1 MNKRRI
7 LATVCAVLTGLMFAS
22 FSLGN
27 SSDAEASSSRA
38 KISEIKIASRKIPNN
53 AALKFVKDMKIGWN
67 LGNTF
72 DAAFENPNFDDELLY
87 ETAWCGVKTTKQMI
101 DTVKKAGFN
110 TIRIPVS
117 WHNHVTGSNFTISK
131 RWLDRVQRVVDY
143 AMKNKMYVIINIHH
157 DIMPG
162 YYYPNSQHLQTSIK
176 YVKSIWTQVA
186 TRFKNYNDHLIFEA
200 VNEPRLTGSRFEWW
214 LDMNN
219 PECRDAVEAINKLN
233 QVFVDTVRATGGN
246 NASRYLMVPGYA
258 AAPEYVLIDEFKIP
272 KDSSKYKNRII
283 ISVHAYRPYNFALQA
298 PNEPGSVSEWS
309 VNSEE
314 SRRDI
319 DDFMDKLYDK
329 FVSKGIPVVIG
340 EFGARDKNGN
350 LQSRVEFAAYY
361 VRAARARGMT
371 CCWWDNNAF
380 YGNGENFGLL
390 DRKTLKWL
398 YPEIVSAMMKYA
410 R

>member
-1 MNKRRI
+1 MR
-7 LATVCAVLTGLMFAS
+7 GSHHHHHHGMAS
-22 FSLGN
+22 LN
-27 SSDAEASSSRA
+27 RESSNRA
-38 KISEIKIASRKIPNN
+38 KIPEIKIASRKIPNN

-72 DAAFENPNFDDELLY
+72 DAAFENPSFDDELLY

-131 RWLDRVQRVVDY
+131 RWLDRVQQVVDY

-200 VNEPRLTGSRFEWW
+200 VNQPRLTGSRFEWW

-233 QVFVDTVRATGGN
+233 QVFVDTVRSTGGN
-246 NASRYLMVPGYA
+246 NVSRYLMVPGYA

-298 PNEPGSVSEWS
+298 PNESGSVSEWS

-319 DDFMDKLYDK
+319 DYFMDKLYDK

-361 VRAARARGMT
+361 VRAARARGIT

-390 DRKTLKWL
+390 DRKTLKWV

>member
-1 MNKRRI
+1 M
-7 LATVCAVLTGLMFAS
+7 CAVLTGLMFAS

>member
-7 LATVCAVLTGLMFAS
+7 LATVCAVLTGLTFVS

-27 SSDAEASSSRA
+27 SSDSEASSNRA
-38 KISEIKIASRKIPNN
+38 KIPEIKIASRKIPNN

-72 DAAFENPNFDDELLY
+72 DAAFENPSFDDELLY

-131 RWLDRVQRVVDY
+131 RWLDRVQQVVDY

-233 QVFVDTVRATGGN
+233 QVFVDTVRSTGGN
-246 NASRYLMVPGYA
+246 NVSRYLMVPGYA

-298 PNEPGSVSEWS
+298 PNESGSVSEWS

-319 DDFMDKLYDK
+319 DYFMDKLYDK

-361 VRAARARGMT
+361 VRAARARGIT

-390 DRKTLKWL
+390 DRKTLKWV

>member
-1 MNKRRI
+1 M
-7 LATVCAVLTGLMFAS
+7 CAVLTGLTFVS

-27 SSDAEASSSRA
+27 SSDSEASSNRA
-38 KISEIKIASRKIPNN
+38 KIPEIKIASRKIPNN

-72 DAAFENPNFDDELLY
+72 DAAFENPSFDDELLY

-131 RWLDRVQRVVDY
+131 RWLDRVQQVVDY

-233 QVFVDTVRATGGN
+233 QVFVDTVRSTGGN
-246 NASRYLMVPGYA
+246 NVSRYLMVPGYA

-298 PNEPGSVSEWS
+298 PNESGSVSEWS

-319 DDFMDKLYDK
+319 DYFMDKLYDK

-361 VRAARARGMT
+361 VRAARARGIT

-390 DRKTLKWL
+390 DRKTLKWV

>member
-1 MNKRRI
+1 MR
-7 LATVCAVLTGLMFAS
+7 GSHHHHHHGMAS
-22 FSLGN
+22 LN
-27 SSDAEASSSRA
+27 RESSNRA
-38 KISEIKIASRKIPNN
+38 KIPEIKIASRKIPNN

-72 DAAFENPNFDDELLY
+72 DAAFENPSFDDELLY

-131 RWLDRVQRVVDY
+131 RWLDRVQQVVDY

-233 QVFVDTVRATGGN
+233 QVFVDTVRSTGGN
-246 NASRYLMVPGYA
+246 NVSRYLMVPGYA

-298 PNEPGSVSEWS
+298 PNESGSVSEWS

-319 DDFMDKLYDK
+319 DYFMDKLYDK

-361 VRAARARGMT
+361 VRAARARGIT

-390 DRKTLKWL
+390 DRKTLKWV